1 MSELKYISDRIVVNQ
16 KVYNHLEKKNIVRK
30 IEQLKNKR
38 YFIEIFKIIKNDNIK
53 YTQNKNGLFIDMNQ
67 LSDETIYKIDNYLK
81 TVELNLSESESKLSV
96 DSLTFSNNEDDIRN
110 IIGSCKLTN
119 HEKNILKKVRQANN

>member
-1 MSELKYISDRIVVNQ
+1 MSELKLIPEKMEKLYD
-16 KVYNHLEKKNIVRK
+16 HLEKKNIVRK

-67 LSDETIYKIDNYLK
+67 LSNGTINKIDNYLK
-81 TVELNLSESESKLSV
+81 TIELNLSESESKLSI
-96 DSLTFSNNEDDIRN
+96 DSLTFSNNEDDLRN

-119 HEKNILKKVRQANN
+119 HEKNILKKVRQVNN

>member
-1 MSELKYISDRIVVNQ
+1 MSELKIITEKNE
-16 KVYNHLEKKNIVRK
+16 KLYNHLEKKNIVRK

-67 LSDETIYKIDNYLK
+67 LSNYTIHKIDNYLK
-81 TVELNLSESESKLSV
+81 TLELNLSESESKLSI

-119 HEKNILKKVRQANN
+119 HEKNILKKVRQESLNN